1 MQYTPH
7 YNLNLPEGTDIVNP
21 LVQDNPN
28 YTAIDTAL
36 YNNKLR
42 VVGTA
47 THVKTGTN
55 HALTLGDSDI
65 NQFKFVA
72 TGDYVT
78 GDTFTVDG
86 VTVTPRI
93 ADGST
98 VPNGAFKINSTVLC
112 ILDGSVLNL
121 INVTGAIE
129 AGNVEYNNVS
139 SGLSATKVQGAID
152 ELASRNWTPAGDVN
166 VVGGTGASNSKIVS
180 IPLNAKE
187 ILIQARVAGGTTAST
202 TILRSEASG
211 NASNIAVN
219 SSGSI
224 SAVYG
229 ISLNVSTGVLTASI
243 VFRSG
248 SDLSVIGA
256 VFYR

>member
-28 YTAIDTAL
+28 YAAIDTAL

-55 HALTLGDSDI
+55 HAITLADSDI
-65 NQFKFVA
+65 DQFKFVA
-72 TGDYVT
+72 TGDYAT

-98 VPNGAFKINSTVLC
+98 IPNGAFKINSTVLC
-112 ILDGSVLNL
+112 ILDGTVLNL
-121 INVTGAIE
+121 M
-129 AGNVEYNNVS
+129 NVESAPPNALSIEYDNTG
-139 SGLSATKVQGAID
+139 SGLSASNVQGAID
-152 ELASRNWTPAGDVN
+152 EVDSKVN
-166 VVGGTGASNSKIVS
+166 DMFGFKEFNTNISS
-180 IPLNAKE
+180 I
-187 ILIQARVAGGTTAST
+187 
-202 TILRSEASG
+202 
-211 NASNIAVN
+211 
-219 SSGSI
+219 
-224 SAVYG
+224 
-229 ISLNVSTGVLTASI
+229 
-243 VFRSG
+243 
-248 SDLSVIGA
+248 
-256 VFYR
+256 